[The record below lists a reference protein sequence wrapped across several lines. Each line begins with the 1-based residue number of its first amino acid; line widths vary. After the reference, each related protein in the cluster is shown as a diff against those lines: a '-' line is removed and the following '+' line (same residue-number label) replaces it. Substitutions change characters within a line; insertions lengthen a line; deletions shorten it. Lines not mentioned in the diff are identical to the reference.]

1 MKTLVIDAYDSF
13 VYILVEYLKQ
23 LEMNPIVYRS
33 DEVNNQLIQEL
44 NPDMILLGPGPGH
57 PKDVGYIDI
66 IDRFKAQIPIL
77 GVCLGHQAIGLAFWL

>member
-44 NPDMILLGPGPGH
+44 NPDMILS
-57 PKDVGYIDI
+57 
-66 IDRFKAQIPIL
+66 
-77 GVCLGHQAIGLAFWL
+77 